1 MGELQLAAASFAA
14 AALAAVNCAAGAAG
28 AAAADAGGST
38 DGARGVLTAEEVDE
52 LRADAKV
59 TCDV

>member
-14 AALAAVNCAAGAAG
+14 AAAAAV
-28 AAAADAGGST
+28 AAAAGS
-38 DGARGVLTAEEVDE
+38 GSVGVLTPEEVDE
-52 LRADAKV
+52 LRADAQV

>member
-14 AALAAVNCAAGAAG
+14 AALAAVNCAAAA
-28 AAAADAGGST
+28 AAAADAGGVT